1 MLFTSA
7 AARAADPDFLPPDK
21 AFTFSAVMASPD
33 LAELRWGI
41 APGYYMY
48 REQFR
53 FETAPASTVLGEPQI
68 PPGKIKF
75 DLTFNKDVETYRDSV
90 TVRVPVRASHDA
102 RPLTL
107 IATAQGCA
115 DAGLCYPPTQYTVKL
130 ASIAGGFAVDDGLAS
145 RLTRMIH
152 SDDVGL
158 ADLLA
163 GGGLMQTVLVFL
175 VLGVLLSLTPCVLPM
190 VPILSSILVGDN
202 VRSTRPRL
210 RGLGLAAVYVAGMS
224 VVYTAVGV
232 AAGLSGESL
241 SAALQGPWV
250 LGAFAV
256 LLAVLALAMFDVFT
270 LQLPVGM
277 QSRLSARMAR
287 LPAGRAT
294 GALAM
299 GAISALIVG
308 PCVAAP
314 LAGAL
319 LYISQTRDV
328 LLGGLAL
335 FALAWGMGV
344 PLLLAG
350 ASAGAL
356 VPRAGAWMDGVKRFF
371 GMLLLAVAWWMLSPV
386 LSGPVQMA
394 GWGVLAVLTAALLHA
409 FDALPAPVS
418 VGQRMVKGVGV
429 LFALLGLLQWVGVAS
444 GGRDPWTPLAHLASG
459 QYDADAGAGRGA
471 GTGVAVR
478 RGGFEGSA
486 DAGAGAGVGV
496 GADTGQVAGAGQD
509 TAASTASSAQA
520 VLGSALQPPS
530 MSVAPGASSG
540 VSSGAWQGAANGGA
554 LGMDVAPVAATAG
567 SGASSFR
574 EGLAGGSSAS
584 SSTSS
589 SASLSATPSATLS
602 STAPA
607 ITQSGPAG
615 RMPEGRAGQTS
626 NEGASVSGGAAP
638 GALPIPTASAL
649 KPVTRKGAEH
659 FEQIRTVAELDALV
673 AASDRPVMLDF
684 YADWCVSCKEMEAF
698 TFPKPEVVKR
708 LAGIRMVQVDVTAN
722 NADDKALL
730 KRFSLFGPP
739 GIVFFRPG
747 GEVIRDVRVIG
758 FQNAERFASALD
770 KVLASSAAS
779 R

>member
-1 MLFTSA
+1 MAADAAPADCAAPCGAGGGVVAGGFLASMFRRVLALAWVLLLAAIVAFVSTS
-7 AARAADPDFLPPDK
+7 ARAADPEFLPPEK
-21 AFTFSAVMASPD
+21 AFTFSAVMTSPD
-33 LAELRWGI
+33 LIELRWGI

-53 FETAPASTVLGEPQI
+53 FETVPAGTVLGEPQI

-90 TVRVPVRASHDA
+90 TVRVPVGAGSA
-102 RPLTL
+102 QPLTL
-107 IATAQGCA
+107 VATAQGCA

-130 ASIAGGFAVDDGLAS
+130 AAIAGGYAVDDGLAS

-163 GGGLMQTVLVFL
+163 GGGLLQTVLVFF

-241 SAALQGPWV
+241 AAALQGPWV
-250 LGAFAV
+250 LGAFAL

-270 LQLPVGM
+270 LQLPVGV

-409 FDALPAPVS
+409 FDALPAPVG
-418 VGQRMVKGVGV
+418 VGRRMIKGVGV
-429 LFALLGLLQWVGVAS
+429 LFALLGVLQWVGVAS
-444 GGRDPWTPLAHLASG
+444 GGRDPWTPLAHLAGG
-459 QYDADAGAGRGA
+459 QYGGDAGAGVVAGSGGFDG
-471 GTGVAVR
+471 GTGTGTGTGA
-478 RGGFEGSA
+478 SA
-486 DAGAGAGVGV
+486 SAGAGAGQAASAGP
-496 GADTGQVAGAGQD
+496 GAGAGQ
-509 TAASTASSAQA
+509 AASSGQGTGAATASSAQA
-520 VLGSALQPPS
+520 VLGSAVQPPS
-530 MSVAPGASSG
+530 MSVAPGGSPS
-540 VSSGAWQGAANGGA
+540 AWQGAATGGQ
-554 LGMDVAPVAATAG
+554 LGMDVAPGAG
-567 SGASSFR
+567 VTDSSPRSFVDGIAGNTSG
-574 EGLAGGSSAS
+574 
-584 SSTSS
+584 
-589 SASLSATPSATLS
+589 
-602 STAPA
+602 APA
-607 ITQSGPAG
+607 I
-615 RMPEGRAGQTS
+615 
-626 NEGASVSGGAAP
+626 
-638 GALPIPTASAL
+638 
-649 KPVTRKGAEH
+649 KPVSRKGAEH

-698 TFPKPEVVKR
+698 TFPKPEVVQR

-730 KRFSLFGPP
+730 RRFSLFGPP

-758 FQNAERFASALD
+758 FQNAERFARALD

>member
-1 MLFTSA
+1 MALAWVMLVAAVLVCASA
-7 AARAADPDFLPPDK
+7 AARAADPEFLPPEK
-21 AFTFSAVMASPD
+21 AFTFSAVMTSPD
-33 LAELRWGI
+33 LIELRWGI

-53 FETAPASTVLGEPQI
+53 FETVPASTVLGEPQI

-90 TVRVPVRASHDA
+90 TVRVPVGSGSAAGVSGA
-102 RPLTL
+102 AAQPLTL
-107 IATAQGCA
+107 VATAQGCA

-130 ASIAGGFAVDDGLAS
+130 ASIAGGYAMDDGLAS
-145 RLTRMIH
+145 RLTRMMH

-163 GGGLMQTVLVFL
+163 GGGLLQTVLVFF

-202 VRSTRPRL
+202 VRSARPRL

-241 SAALQGPWV
+241 AAALQGPWV
-250 LGAFAV
+250 LGAFAL

-270 LQLPVGM
+270 LQLPVGV
-277 QSRLSARMAR
+277 QTRLSARMAR

-328 LLGGLAL
+328 VLGGLAL

-371 GMLLLAVAWWMLSPV
+371 GMLLLAVAWWMLTPV

-409 FDALPAPVS
+409 FDALPAPVG

-429 LFALLGLLQWVGVAS
+429 LFALLGVLQWVGVAS
-444 GGRDPWTPLAHLASG
+444 GGRDPWTPLAHLAGG
-459 QYDADAGAGRGA
+459 QYAAGDAGAGR
-471 GTGVAVR
+471 
-478 RGGFEGSA
+478 ES
-486 DAGAGAGVGV
+486 GAGV
-496 GADTGQVAGAGQD
+496 ATGKEGLDDELAGA
-509 TAASTASSAQA
+509 ASSAQA
-520 VLGSALQPPS
+520 ALGAAVQAPS
-530 MSVAPGASSG
+530 MSVAPGASPSG
-540 VSSGAWQGAANGGA
+540 GWQGAVDGSTP
-554 LGMDVAPVAATAG
+554 GMDVPP
-567 SGASSFR
+567 
-574 EGLAGGSSAS
+574 GSSAMNGTTNGITGNTPGS
-584 SSTSS
+584 ITGRS
-589 SASLSATPSATLS
+589 SANDASSAAS
-602 STAPA
+602 
-607 ITQSGPAG
+607 
-615 RMPEGRAGQTS
+615 RAL
-626 NEGASVSGGAAP
+626 P
-638 GALPIPTASAL
+638 GAPVL
-649 KPVTRKGAEH
+649 KPVARKGAEH
-659 FEQIRTVAELDALV
+659 FEQIRTLAELDALV

-708 LAGIRMVQVDVTAN
+708 LANIRMVQVDVTAN

-758 FQNAERFASALD
+758 FQNAERFAGALD
-770 KVLASSAAS
+770 KVLAISAAS

>member
-1 MLFTSA
+1 MARVALVPASLVPAFRRVLALAWVMLLAAVVAFASTS
-7 AARAADPDFLPPDK
+7 ARAADPDFLPPEK
-21 AFTFSAVMASPD
+21 AFTFSAVMTSPD
-33 LAELRWGI
+33 LVELRWGI

-53 FETAPASTVLGEPQI
+53 FETVPASTVLGEPQI

-90 TVRVPVRASHDA
+90 TVRVPVGAA
-102 RPLTL
+102 GAAQPLTL
-107 IATAQGCA
+107 VATAQGCA

-130 ASIAGGFAVDDGLAS
+130 ASIAGGYAVDDGLAS

-152 SDDVGL
+152 SDDIGL

-163 GGGLMQTVLVFL
+163 GGGLLQTVLVFF

-241 SAALQGPWV
+241 AAALQGPWV
-250 LGAFAV
+250 LGAFAL

-270 LQLPVGM
+270 LQLPVGV

-371 GMLLLAVAWWMLSPV
+371 GMLLLAVAWWMLTPV

-409 FDALPAPVS
+409 FDALPAPVG
-418 VGQRMVKGVGV
+418 VGQRMGKGVGV
-429 LFALLGLLQWVGVAS
+429 LFALLGVLQWVGVAS
-444 GGRDPWTPLAHLASG
+444 GGRDPWTPLAHLAGG
-459 QYDADAGAGRGA
+459 QYGGDAKAGRGA
-471 GTGVAVR
+471 GTGVAAGS
-478 RGGFEGSA
+478 GGFEGGAGAGASVGA
-486 DAGAGAGVGV
+486 GASAGAGAGQAASAGP
-496 GADTGQVAGAGQD
+496 GAGA
-509 TAASTASSAQA
+509 ATASSAQA
-520 VLGSALQPPS
+520 VLGAAVQPPS
-530 MSVAPGASSG
+530 MSVAPGASS
-540 VSSGAWQGAANGGA
+540 SAWQGATNGGQ
-554 LGMDVAPVAATAG
+554 LGMDVAPGAGATDSSPRSFVDSIAG
-567 SGASSFR
+567 S
-574 EGLAGGSSAS
+574 
-584 SSTSS
+584 TSG
-589 SASLSATPSATLS
+589 
-602 STAPA
+602 
-607 ITQSGPAG
+607 GPAL
-615 RMPEGRAGQTS
+615 T
-626 NEGASVSGGAAP
+626 
-638 GALPIPTASAL
+638 
-649 KPVTRKGAEH
+649 PVTRKGAEH
-659 FEQIRTVAELDALV
+659 FEQIRTVAELDALI

-698 TFPKPEVVKR
+698 TFPKPEVVQR
-708 LAGIRMVQVDVTAN
+708 LASIRMVQVDVTAN

-758 FQNAERFASALD
+758 FQNAERFAGALD
-770 KVLASSAAS
+770 KVLASSAAP